1 MLLTETETIVK
12 SKRSGCL
19 LSGNSDL
26 VATKLATH
34 CDTTTNRSKRKLQMI
49 QSVNKSCGTRIKRL
63 KTTRFFR
70 ENKTSLRSIHTRPTR
85 EIEAIGLECRP
96 IPNED
101 PHEDNSYNEKM
112 ASRTTRCH
120 FSPLNRWRPSAI
132 ADASRAI
139 FKFNINRL
147 ALSSLIIV
155 LIGLSFSGS
164 RPEQITLVNGDIFS
178 STSHLQNLMYLERHL
193 IMSLGEYVA
202 SMEQKL
208 GRIKKYI
215 DHWEATAGRD
225 EFVGTYGEEDIIG
238 NPLQAFQ
245 LVKRLTIDWRS
256 ISELFKQDNWSD
268 IQRLT
273 QDYKA
278 IMPSDDDLHGAALA
292 IVRLQDTYKLPES
305 ELARGN
311 IQEHATRVQMTARD
325 CLYLAKHA
333 FNNAYY
339 GHSLDWFEEALKR
352 AYDEGNS
359 TASVSEIQP
368 FYQMASQVV
377 DQFKQESQGTSL
389 DTYHIYMEASGS
401 KEHSTKFKMLE
412 DDNEDYRKYQ
422 ALCRGEKKRTPK
434 EEAPLKCYLRTN
446 NNHPLLYLSPI
457 KVEVQNINPYISI
470 IHNLMSEKEA
480 DTIRE
485 LAAPLLTRARVQ
497 TDNGTHDMVSK
508 TRTSQT
514 AWFSPDTHPIV
525 NRMNRRI
532 EAATGLSVDMTD
544 SHCELMQVANYGMGG
559 HYTPH
564 YDYLIVDRPEEER
577 DQVDERELYAGD
589 RTATVMFYLKDVQ
602 RGGSTVFP
610 RLGVHLKPELGAAA
624 FWYNLYRNGEGII
637 ETVHGACPVLMGEK
651 WVANF
656 WIRER
661 GQFSKRRCTLNP
673 KE

>member
-1 MLLTETETIVK
+1 MCEDLQLIRPTTRRWSVERALKVITKNNANQKATIVK
-12 SKRSGCL
+12 SRSE
-19 LSGNSDL
+19 
-26 VATKLATH
+26 TKTE
-34 CDTTTNRSKRKLQMI
+34 
-49 QSVNKSCGTRIKRL
+49 SVRLNYKPIVFFGRL
-63 KTTRFFR
+63 KR
-70 ENKTSLRSIHTRPTR
+70 ERSFLWLAVVASLMIS
-85 EIEAIGLECRP
+85 
-96 IPNED
+96 
-101 PHEDNSYNEKM
+101 
-112 ASRTTRCH
+112 
-120 FSPLNRWRPSAI
+120 
-132 ADASRAI
+132 
-139 FKFNINRL
+139 
-147 ALSSLIIV
+147 V
-155 LIGLSFSGS
+155 LIDSGEN
-164 RPEQITLVNGDIFS
+164 RPASLVNADIFS
-178 STSHLQNLMYLERHL
+178 ATSHLQNLMYLERHL
-193 IMSLGEYVA
+193 IMSLGKYVA
-202 SMEQKL
+202 NMEQKL
-208 GRIKKYI
+208 TKIKGYI
-215 DHWEATAGRD
+215 DHWEATAGRE
-225 EFVGTYGEEDIIG
+225 EFIGTYSEDEIVG

-245 LVKRLTIDWRS
+245 LVKRLTVDWRT
-256 ISELFKQDNWSD
+256 ITELFKQDSWSEVQQ
-268 IQRLT
+268 IT
-273 QDYKA
+273 HEYKS

-292 IVRLQDTYKLPES
+292 IVRLQDTYNLTET
-305 ELARGN
+305 ELAMGK
-311 IQEHATRVQMTARD
+311 IQDQATRIQMTARD

-339 GHSLDWFEEALKR
+339 GHSLDWFEEALRR
-352 AYDEGNS
+352 AYNEGNT

-377 DQFKQESQGTSL
+377 EQFRRESREKGTSL

-422 ALCRGEKKRTPK
+422 ALCRGEKKRTPAQ
-434 EEAPLKCYLRTN
+434 ERNLKCYLRH
-446 NNHPLLYLSPI
+446 NNHPLLYLQPI
-457 KVEVQNINPYISI
+457 RLEIQNEKPFISI
-470 IHNLMSEKEA
+470 IHNLMTPKEA
-480 DTIRE
+480 ETIRE
-485 LAAPLLTRARVQ
+485 LAAPMLTRARVQ
-497 TDNGTHDMVSK
+497 TDNGTNDMVSK

-532 EAATGLSVDMTD
+532 EAATGLSADMTD

-589 RTATVMFYLKDVQ
+589 RTATVMFYLKDVV

-624 FWYNLYRNGEGII
+624 FWFNLYRNGEGMI

-661 GQFSKRRCTLNP
+661 GQFTKRLCSLDP

>member
-1 MLLTETETIVK
+1 M
-12 SKRSGCL
+12 SGL
-19 LSGNSDL
+19 G
-26 VATKLATH
+26 
-34 CDTTTNRSKRKLQMI
+34 
-49 QSVNKSCGTRIKRL
+49 KSCDSQDGKYQVISDERADCKLVSTGSLQGFRSVSGKLTSRIISVFL
-63 KTTRFFR
+63 MQLIMLQDPSPLYSPFR
-70 ENKTSLRSIHTRPTR
+70 QADSTLGWSLRS
-85 EIEAIGLECRP
+85 G
-96 IPNED
+96 
-101 PHEDNSYNEKM
+101 SQV
-112 ASRTTRCH
+112 
-120 FSPLNRWRPSAI
+120 SA
-132 ADASRAI
+132 
-139 FKFNINRL
+139 
-147 ALSSLIIV
+147 
-155 LIGLSFSGS
+155 
-164 RPEQITLVNGDIFS
+164 DIFS

-193 IMSLGEYVA
+193 IMSLGQYVA
-202 SMEQKL
+202 NMEQKL
-208 GRIKKYI
+208 SKIRRYI
-215 DHWEATAGRD
+215 DHWESTAGRD
-225 EFVGTYGEEDIIG
+225 EFVGTYSEEDIVG

-245 LVKRLTIDWRS
+245 LVKRLTIDWKS
-256 ISELFKQDNWSD
+256 ISDLFKHDQWNEV
-268 IQRLT
+268 QRLT
-273 QDYKA
+273 QDYKS

-292 IVRLQDTYKLPES
+292 IVRLQDTYNLTET
-305 ELARGN
+305 ELAMGK
-311 IQEHATRVQMTARD
+311 IQEHSSSIQMTARD

-352 AYDEGNS
+352 AYGEGNT

-377 DQFKQESQGTSL
+377 EQFRRESKGTSL

-401 KEHSTKFKMLE
+401 KEHSTKFKMLD

-422 ALCRGEKKRTPK
+422 ALCRGEKRRTPK
-434 EEAPLKCYLRTN
+434 DEAPLRCYLRH

-457 KVEVQNINPYISI
+457 KLEIMNVNPQIAI

-480 DTIRE
+480 DSIRE

-497 TDNGTHDMVSK
+497 TDNGTADMVSK

-525 NRMNRRI
+525 SKMNRRI
-532 EAATGLSVDMTD
+532 EAATGLSADMTD

-564 YDYLIVDRPEEER
+564 YDYLIVDRPENER
-577 DQVDERELYAGD
+577 DQVEERELYAGD
-589 RTATVMFYLKDVQ
+589 RTATVMFYLKDVI

-624 FWYNLYRNGEGII
+624 FWYNLYKNGEGII

-661 GQFSKRRCTLNP
+661 GQFSKRRCSLNP

>member
-1 MLLTETETIVK
+1 MSASVDSDSFHLRRYGAVHCCDSTAGQLFFASSPTNYNNANKNSNPIGDISKIKICDKATMFK
-12 SKRSGCL
+12 SKQIQLKEEEVIQTKTVVPSIISGKEIMTRNKC
-19 LSGNSDL
+19 NNDL
-26 VATKLATH
+26 
-34 CDTTTNRSKRKLQMI
+34 KRELEYSI
-49 QSVNKSCGTRIKRL
+49 AKRL
-63 KTTRFFR
+63 KNALNFQTITNNYTFKLNSLAVFILI
-70 ENKTSLRSIHTRPTR
+70 NLFLFQDSSYHSGKT
-85 EIEAIGLECRP
+85 GV
-96 IPNED
+96 
-101 PHEDNSYNEKM
+101 K
-112 ASRTTRCH
+112 
-120 FSPLNRWRPSAI
+120 
-132 ADASRAI
+132 
-139 FKFNINRL
+139 
-147 ALSSLIIV
+147 
-155 LIGLSFSGS
+155 
-164 RPEQITLVNGDIFS
+164 LVNGDIFS

-193 IMSLGEYVA
+193 IMSLGQYVA

-208 GRIKKYI
+208 GKIRGYI
-215 DHWEATAGRD
+215 DHWESTAGRN
-225 EFVGTYGEEDIIG
+225 EFVGTYSEEEIVG

-245 LVKRLTIDWRS
+245 LVKRLTIDWKG
-256 ISELFKQDNWSD
+256 ITELFKQDTWND
-268 IQRLT
+268 VQRLT

-292 IVRLQDTYKLPES
+292 IVRLQDTYNLTET
-305 ELARGN
+305 ELAMGK
-311 IQEHATRVQMTARD
+311 IQEHSTRIQMTARD

-352 AYDEGNS
+352 AYGEGNS

-377 DQFKQESQGTSL
+377 EQFRKENVGTSL

-401 KEHSTKFKMLE
+401 KEHSTKFKMLD

-422 ALCRGEKKRTPK
+422 ALCRGEKKRAPK
-434 EEAPLKCYLRTN
+434 EEAPLRCYLRH
-446 NNHPLLYLSPI
+446 NNHPLLYLQPI
-457 KVEVQNINPYISI
+457 RLEVQNIFPFISI
-470 IHNLMSEKEA
+470 IHNLMTEKEA

-485 LAAPLLTRARVQ
+485 LAAPMLTRARVQ
-497 TDNGTHDMVSK
+497 TDNGTADIVSK

-532 EAATGLSVDMTD
+532 EAATGLSADMTD

-564 YDYLIVDRPEEER
+564 YDYLIVDRPENER
-577 DQVDERELYAGD
+577 DQVDDRELYAGD
-589 RTATVMFYLKDVQ
+589 RTATVMFYLKDVI

-610 RLGVHLKPELGAAA
+610 RLGVHLKPEIGAAA

-661 GQFSKRRCTLNP
+661 GQFSKRPCTLNE

>member
-1 MLLTETETIVK
+1 MTNRPASVLRVVLVALIALLTVPN
-12 SKRSGCL
+12 GQVQVC
-19 LSGNSDL
+19 
-26 VATKLATH
+26 
-34 CDTTTNRSKRKLQMI
+34 
-49 QSVNKSCGTRIKRL
+49 
-63 KTTRFFR
+63 
-70 ENKTSLRSIHTRPTR
+70 
-85 EIEAIGLECRP
+85 EA
-96 IPNED
+96 
-101 PHEDNSYNEKM
+101 
-112 ASRTTRCH
+112 
-120 FSPLNRWRPSAI
+120 
-132 ADASRAI
+132 
-139 FKFNINRL
+139 
-147 ALSSLIIV
+147 
-155 LIGLSFSGS
+155 
-164 RPEQITLVNGDIFS
+164 DIFS

-193 IMSLGEYVA
+193 IMSLGQYV
-202 SMEQKL
+202 STMESKL
-208 GRIKKYI
+208 NKIKNYI
-215 DHWEATAGRD
+215 NHWESTAGRD
-225 EFVGTYGEEDIIG
+225 EFVGTYSEEEIIG
-238 NPLQAFQ
+238 NPLQAYQ

-256 ISELFKQDNWSD
+256 INEMFTQDKQWQE
-268 IQRLT
+268 IKRLT
-273 QDYKA
+273 QDYKS

-292 IVRLQDTYKLPES
+292 IVRLQDTYNLTETQ
-305 ELARGN
+305 LASGQ
-311 IQEHATRVQMTARD
+311 IQDYSSSIQMTARD

-352 AYDEGNS
+352 AYYEGNT

-368 FYQMASQVV
+368 FYQMANQVV
-377 DQFKQESQGTSL
+377 DQFRAENQGTSL

-422 ALCRGEKKRTPK
+422 ALCRGEKRRTPAQ
-434 EEAPLKCYLRTN
+434 EAPLKCYLRT

-457 KVEVQNINPYISI
+457 KVEVQNIKPYISI
-470 IHNLMSEKEA
+470 IHNLMSVKEA
-480 DTIRE
+480 DQIRE

-497 TDNGTHDMVSK
+497 TDNGTADMVSK

-514 AWFSPDTHPIV
+514 AWFSPDTHEIV
-525 NRMNRRI
+525 NKMNRRI
-532 EAATGLSVDMTD
+532 EAATGLSADMTD

-564 YDYLIVDRPEEER
+564 YDYLIVDRPEDER

-589 RTATVMFYLKDVQ
+589 RTATVMFYLKDVI

-610 RLGVHLKPELGAAA
+610 RLGVHLKPEIGAAA
-624 FWYNLYRNGEGII
+624 FWYNLYKNGEGII

-661 GQFSKRRCTLNP
+661 GQFSKRRCSLNP

>member
-1 MLLTETETIVK
+1 MRIKLSCDKISGQATSFDCCQK
-12 SKRSGCL
+12 SSTYLQVIKEEREE
-19 LSGNSDL
+19 DL
-26 VATKLATH
+26 EKEEQEGYFDQESEMNLM
-34 CDTTTNRSKRKLQMI
+34 TTTKMNRRRCRKRRRNNFQDI
-49 QSVNKSCGTRIKRL
+49 IDDNES
-63 KTTRFFR
+63 F
-70 ENKTSLRSIHTRPTR
+70 LR
-85 EIEAIGLECRP
+85 
-96 IPNED
+96 
-101 PHEDNSYNEKM
+101 DNNNQIIN
-112 ASRTTRCH
+112 
-120 FSPLNRWRPSAI
+120 FNN
-132 ADASRAI
+132 I
-139 FKFNINRL
+139 FKGLNYFSTSPYKIIFSL
-147 ALSSLIIV
+147 KLIALLFIQFI
-155 LIGLSFSGS
+155 LFK
-164 RPEQITLVNGDIFS
+164 EQQQQSNNFAFVKGDIFS

-193 IMSLGEYVA
+193 IMSLGQYVA
-202 SMEQKL
+202 NMEQKL
-208 GRIKKYI
+208 SKIRRYI
-215 DHWEATAGRD
+215 DHWESTAGRD
-225 EFVGTYGEEDIIG
+225 EFVGTYSEEEIVG

-245 LVKRLTIDWRS
+245 LVKRLTIDWKS
-256 ISELFKQDNWSD
+256 ISELFKQDNWQEV
-268 IQRLT
+268 QRLT
-273 QDYKA
+273 QDYKS

-292 IVRLQDTYKLPES
+292 IIRLQDTYNLTET
-305 ELARGN
+305 ELAIGK
-311 IQEHATRVQMTARD
+311 IQEHSSRIQMTARD

-352 AYDEGNS
+352 AYGEGNT

-377 DQFKQESQGTSL
+377 EQFRLENKGTSL

-422 ALCRGEKKRTPK
+422 ALCRGEKKRTPAQ
-434 EEAPLKCYLRTN
+434 EAPLKCYLRH

-457 KVEVQNINPYISI
+457 RIEVQNISPYISI

-480 DTIRE
+480 DQIRE

-497 TDNGTHDMVSK
+497 TDNGTADMVSK

-525 NRMNRRI
+525 TKMNRRI
-532 EAATGLSVDMTD
+532 EAATGLSADMTD

-589 RTATVMFYLKDVQ
+589 RTATVMFYLKDVI

-610 RLGVHLKPELGAAA
+610 RLGVHLKPEIGAAA

-661 GQFSKRRCTLNP
+661 GQFSKRPCTLNP

>member
-1 MLLTETETIVK
+1 MGETRS
-12 SKRSGCL
+12 SKVVIRHGV
-19 LSGNSDL
+19 N
-26 VATKLATH
+26 ATT
-34 CDTTTNRSKRKLQMI
+34 QMI
-49 QSVNKSCGTRIKRL
+49 NDISKSGRDVERMRNDEAATVAAAASIDQRSVRTDNQKSRQQQARNIY
-63 KTTRFFR
+63 
-70 ENKTSLRSIHTRPTR
+70 NVH
-85 EIEAIGLECRP
+85 EA
-96 IPNED
+96 
-101 PHEDNSYNEKM
+101 
-112 ASRTTRCH
+112 
-120 FSPLNRWRPSAI
+120 NRALLL
-132 ADASRAI
+132 
-139 FKFNINRL
+139 L
-147 ALSSLIIV
+147 ALTCCLAFALMSDSN
-155 LIGLSFSGS
+155 GSGS
-164 RPEQITLVNGDIFS
+164 GASLVLKARADIFS
-178 STSHLQNLMYLERHL
+178 ATSHLQNLMYLERHL
-193 IMSLGEYVA
+193 IMSLGKYV
-202 SMEQKL
+202 SGMEQKL
-208 GRIKKYI
+208 TKIKRYI
-215 DHWEATAGRD
+215 DHWEATAGRE
-225 EFVGTYGEEDIIG
+225 EFVGTYSEDEIIG

-245 LVKRLTIDWRS
+245 LVKRLTIDWRT
-256 ISELFKQDNWSD
+256 ISKLFEKDSWNEVKK
-268 IQRLT
+268 IT
-273 QDYKA
+273 ADYQS
-278 IMPSDDDLHGAALA
+278 IMPKDDDLHGAALA
-292 IVRLQDTYKLPES
+292 IVRLQDTYNLTEI
-305 ELARGN
+305 ELAAGK
-311 IQEHATRVQMTARD
+311 IQGQSTRIQMNARD

-339 GHSLDWFEEALKR
+339 GHSLDWFEEALRR
-352 AYDEGNS
+352 AYGEGNS

-368 FYQMASQVV
+368 FYQMAQQVV
-377 DQFKQESQGTSL
+377 REFQRESSEKGTSL

-401 KEHSTKFKMLE
+401 KEHSTKFKMLD

-434 EEAPLKCYLRTN
+434 QEKNLKCYLRH

-457 KVEVQNINPYISI
+457 KLEIQNEKPFISI
-470 IHNLMSEKEA
+470 IHNLMSPREA
-480 DTIRE
+480 EMVRE
-485 LAAPLLTRARVQ
+485 LAAPMLTRARVQ
-497 TDNGTHDMVSK
+497 TDNGTTDMVSK

-532 EAATGLSVDMTD
+532 EAATGLSADMTD

-589 RTATVMFYLKDVQ
+589 RTATVMFYLKDVV

-624 FWYNLYRNGEGII
+624 FWYNLYRNGEGMI

-673 KE
+673 NE

>member
-1 MLLTETETIVK
+1 MATSQLRWLAVLMV
-12 SKRSGCL
+12 CL
-19 LSGNSDL
+19 AAFSLANSNSL
-26 VATKLATH
+26 V
-34 CDTTTNRSKRKLQMI
+34 
-49 QSVNKSCGTRIKRL
+49 
-63 KTTRFFR
+63 
-70 ENKTSLRSIHTRPTR
+70 
-85 EIEAIGLECRP
+85 
-96 IPNED
+96 
-101 PHEDNSYNEKM
+101 
-112 ASRTTRCH
+112 
-120 FSPLNRWRPSAI
+120 
-132 ADASRAI
+132 RA
-139 FKFNINRL
+139 
-147 ALSSLIIV
+147 
-155 LIGLSFSGS
+155 
-164 RPEQITLVNGDIFS
+164 DIFS
-178 STSHLQNLMYLERHL
+178 ATSHLQNLMYLERHL
-193 IMSLGEYVA
+193 IMSLGKYVA
-202 SMEQKL
+202 NMEQKL
-208 GRIKKYI
+208 TKIKGYI
-215 DHWEATAGRD
+215 DHWEATAGRE
-225 EFVGTYGEEDIIG
+225 EFIGTYSEDEIIG

-245 LVKRLTIDWRS
+245 LVKRLTIDWRT
-256 ISELFKQDNWSD
+256 ISELFKKDGWSEVQQ
-268 IQRLT
+268 IT
-273 QDYKA
+273 QEYKS

-292 IVRLQDTYKLPES
+292 IVRLQDTYNLTES
-305 ELARGN
+305 ELAMGK
-311 IQEHATRVQMTARD
+311 IQEQSTRVQMTARD

-339 GHSLDWFEEALKR
+339 DYSLDWFEEALRR
-352 AYDEGNS
+352 AYSEGNS

-368 FYQMASQVV
+368 FYQMARQVV
-377 DQFKQESQGTSL
+377 GQFKKESREKGTSL

-422 ALCRGEKKRTPK
+422 ALCRGEKRRTPAQEK
-434 EEAPLKCYLRTN
+434 NLKCYLRH
-446 NNHPLLYLSPI
+446 NNHPLLYLQPI
-457 KVEVQNINPYISI
+457 RLEVQNESPFISV
-470 IHNLMSEKEA
+470 IHNLMTPREA
-480 DTIRE
+480 EMVRE
-485 LAAPLLTRARVQ
+485 LAAPMLTRARVQ

-514 AWFSPDTHPIV
+514 AWFAPDTHPIV

-532 EAATGLSVDMTD
+532 EAATGLSADMTD

-589 RTATVMFYLKDVQ
+589 RTATVMFYLKDVV

-661 GQFSKRRCTLNP
+661 GQFTRRPCSLNRN
-673 KE
+673 E